1 MNSIDVAWIIIFVG
15 GIVCMLWHRKK
26 VVKMEVRQHFSLKEM
41 GISVEKWQ
49 DFCHLAAYRR
59 TSQTK
64 QLGEAV
70 SYFVEHNK
78 KQ

>member
-1 MNSIDVAWIIIFVG
+1 MNFMDLGWMVVLIGWTIYT
-15 GIVCMLWHRKK
+15 LWHRKK
-26 VVKMEVRQHFSLKEM
+26 IVKMEIRENFHLKEM
-41 GISVEKWQ
+41 GVNVEKWK